1 MFSLIFEYVK
11 LLLDQDHADSIP
23 DKTDDMYIVM
33 AGEDVLSDISCPVV
47 VDPSMVNIVISSLKE
62 NFTDKTDLETYIYI
76 SRYTREL
83 YLYI

>member
-1 MFSLIFEYVK
+1 M
-11 LLLDQDHADSIP
+11 LDQDHADSIP

-33 AGEDVLSDISCPVV
+33 AGEDVLSDISCPEV
-47 VDPSMVNIVISSLKE
+47 VDPSMVNIVITSLKE
-62 NFTDKTDLETYIYI
+62 NFTDKTDLETYINI

>member
-1 MFSLIFEYVK
+1 M
-11 LLLDQDHADSIP
+11 LDQDHADSIP

-33 AGEDVLSDISCPVV
+33 AGEDVLSDISCPEV
-47 VDPSMVNIVISSLKE
+47 VDPSMVNIVITSLKE
-62 NFTDKTDLETYIYI
+62 NFTDKSDLETYINI

>member
-1 MFSLIFEYVK
+1 M
-11 LLLDQDHADSIP
+11 LDQDHADSIP

-33 AGEDVLSDISCPVV
+33 AGEDVLSDISCPEV

>member
-33 AGEDVLSDISCPVV
+33 AGEDVLSDISCPEV

-76 SRYTREL
+76 YS
-83 YLYI
+83 